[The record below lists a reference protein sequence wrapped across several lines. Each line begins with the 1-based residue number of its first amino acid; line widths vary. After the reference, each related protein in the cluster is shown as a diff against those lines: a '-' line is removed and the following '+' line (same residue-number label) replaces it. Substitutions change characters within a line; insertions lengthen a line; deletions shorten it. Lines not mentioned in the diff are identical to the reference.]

1 MKSTRL
7 RHLIQGLDDLPTLP
21 RTVLRITELIN
32 NPTSSARDL
41 ARVITDDQVLTAR
54 LLRLVNS
61 SFYGFPQK
69 ITTVTAAIVLIG
81 FEPIRHLLL
90 STSIFDLF
98 SGERVFKG
106 LRERLWDH
114 SLACALGA
122 KAIGQRIRHDKVEE
136 LFVCALLHDIG
147 KIVAMHT
154 LGSEYGAVVAAA
166 RDEHLLLLEAE
177 ARLLPFTHP
186 EIGGLL
192 AEKWNLP
199 PMVAEAIQFH
209 HAPEASPSHGLET
222 AVVHV
227 ADIFSRAAGLGT
239 GGDARV
245 PALLPA
251 AWDLVGLC
259 LEDIEPLMGEMMAA
273 FTDIRP
279 FTLAAAQTP

>member
-1 MKSTRL
+1 MKPARL
-7 RHLIQGLDDLPTLP
+7 RRIIRGLDDLPTLP

-32 NPTSSARDL
+32 NPKSSARDL

-69 ITTVTAAIVLIG
+69 ITTVTAAIVLVG

-98 SGERVFKG
+98 SSNHAFKG
-106 LRERLWDH
+106 LREQLWDH

-122 KAIGQRIRHDKVEE
+122 KAIGQRILHDKVEE

-154 LGSEYGAVVAAA
+154 LGAEYSTVVAAA
-166 RDEHLLLLEAE
+166 RDEHLLLLEVE
-177 ARLLPFTHP
+177 TRRLPFTHA

-199 PMVAEAIQFH
+199 PMVAEVIQFH
-209 HAPEASPSHGLET
+209 HAPLDAGAFAQEA

-227 ADIFSRAAGLGT
+227 ADIFCRAAGLGS
-239 GGDARV
+239 GGDSRV
-245 PALLPA
+245 PWLQPA
-251 AWDLVGLC
+251 SWDMLGLS
-259 LEDIEPLMGEMMAA
+259 LEDIAPLMADMVAA
-273 FTDIRP
+273 FGEISP
-279 FTLAAAQTP
+279 FTRPEAPAP